1 MVIGEMLRILT
12 KNLRPKIGGMKTF
25 CIGHSLGAHICGFAG
40 KQRPL
45 EGIIGIDP
53 AGPIFESN
61 SIHGRLTEND
71 AKVVQAIHTTPGM
84 MGITKSIGDI
94 DIYINEGPY
103 QPACLVEDIICSHV
117 DFPLFF
123 LEHIWTT
130 QDSDENGKCY
140 DMYRCKSKASIKVNA
155 MLDLSLT
162 STLEIYVC

>member
-12 KNLRPKIGGMKTF
+12 KNLHAKIGGMKTF
-25 CIGHSLGAHICGFAG
+25 CIGHSVGAHICGFAG

-71 AKVVQAIHTTPGM
+71 AKVVQAIHSTPGM
-84 MGITKSIGDI
+84 MGITKSVGDI

-103 QPACLVEDIICSHV
+103 QPACLVEDIICSHL

-123 LEHIWTT
+123 LEHIWVT

-140 DMYRCKSKASIKVNA
+140 DMYRCKDKASIKVNA
-155 MLDLSLT
+155 MLNISLK
-162 STLEIYVC
+162 STFEIC